1 MKNGYNSTGASAYYF
16 DLAKHFSLGLEG
28 EIVASTRPLLQ
39 SYYAT
44 ISTAPAFTPT
54 PASHYVFDPGLRA
67 PSYAAASL
75 VPIYKYNSSL
85 SARLTLSSFIP
96 ARTIVETNGGFARYG
111 RWFGTA
117 HFFGEF
123 SVAYKLPIATLSAYC
138 NYTSSRHHFNAGISL
153 GLFILAP
160 KFIQ

>member
-1 MKNGYNSTGASAYYF
+1 MGV
-16 DLAKHFSLGLEG
+16 EG
-28 EIVASTRPLLQ
+28 ELMASTRPLLQ

-54 PASHYVFDPGLRA
+54 PASYNVFDPGLRA
-67 PSYAAASL
+67 TSFAAASL
-75 VPIYKYNSSL
+75 VPVYKYNSTL
-85 SARLTLSSFIP
+85 SARLTMSGFVP
-96 ARTIVETNGGFARYG
+96 ARTIVETAGGLARYG

-123 SVAYKLPIATLSAYC
+123 AVACKLPFATLSAYC
-138 NYTSSRHHFNAGISL
+138 NYSTSRHHFNAGISL